1 MRFRKWL
8 SSRFLKYSVSS
19 FLSSVAEE
27 GVFLLLTW
35 WLSGLLT
42 GFALTLLPMLGGRLV
57 SCLINFEINR
67 RLVFQS
73 QRSTAVALLLYFM
86 QAIPLAVLQLV
97 LTFGAYWLFD
107 VAEEQI
113 ALRGVIYAIVMIL
126 LFAVGFLLQKFWV
139 FAATEKA
146 ERGQSL

>member
-1 MRFRKWL
+1 MGLRKWL
-8 SSRFLKYSVSS
+8 NRPFFKYSVSS
-19 FLSSVAEE
+19 FLSSTTEE

-35 WLSGLLT
+35 WLSGILT

-67 RLVFQS
+67 RLVFRS
-73 QRSTAVALLLYFM
+73 QRSRGMALLLYFM
-86 QAIPLAVLQLV
+86 QAIPLAVLQLL

-107 VAEEQI
+107 IAED
-113 ALRGVIYAIVMIL
+113 AVVLRGGIYALIMIM
-126 LFAVGFLLQKFWV
+126 LFVVGYLLQKFWV

-146 ERGQSL
+146 ERG